1 MQTQKIALLGTVIL
15 VLSSLGACSDFL
27 DEKPKSSFTL
37 NQYFSDPDHARAAVN
52 ALYRKGFPEL
62 YSAGSAY
69 AGPNIM
75 LGGYISGL
83 FDNEYKGQ
91 EQYVKRC
98 QELNI
103 IPSNEAGSRTSDVW
117 DPLFVAINR
126 ANTAIKYIPLTP
138 GLQDDEQTYLLAQAH
153 FFRALNYFHLVKFF
167 GDVPLLTEPVKSLED
182 PLYVPRTPSA
192 EVYACI
198 ESDLKIAVE
207 GLKDNLFTVKNDPV
221 SKEDFCFRV
230 TKHTANAF
238 LANVYLQWSG
248 YPLQGDHYADAV
260 TAAKSVIN
268 SGKHALASDFST
280 LRTED
285 VNPEIIY
292 AFEFKTGI
300 ADAGWWPSYSATGQ
314 VEGYKPAGSDEKL
327 FKWDIMKNVYGVTN
341 LVYHAY
347 DPANDRRV
355 QEKQFFYT
363 SYSNYTYDFS
373 NLDSR
378 LAPVCNFFFFEEDA
392 MLSGA
397 KPDKDRPI
405 IRYAEV
411 LLTAAEAIAQSEGVT
426 PEALD
431 YLNQVR
437 TRAGLPALAATSKE
451 AFIQEV
457 WAERLR
463 EFPLEFK
470 AWDDIQRTHMYPQT
484 SEAEKGKVTW
494 TLVIGAT
501 NPWGATFEEKHLLWP
516 VSDSEMQR
524 NPALE
529 QNPGY

>member
-1 MQTQKIALLGTVIL
+1 MQTQKITLLGTVIL

-27 DEKPKSSFTL
+27 DEKPKNSMTT
-37 NQYFSDPDHARAAVN
+37 NQYFTKPEQAKASVN

-62 YSAGSAY
+62 YNASSAY

-83 FDNEYKGQ
+83 FNNEYKGQ
-91 EQYVKRC
+91 EQYVKLC

-103 IPSNEAGSRTSDVW
+103 MPSNDVGSRTADVW
-117 DPLFVAINR
+117 DPLYNAINR
-126 ANTAIKYIPLTP
+126 ANTAIKYVPLTP
-138 GLQDDEQTYLLAQAH
+138 GLHEEDINHLLAQAH

-167 GDVPLLTEPVKSLED
+167 GDVPLFTQPFESLD
-182 PLYVPRTPSA
+182 NLYAGRTHSKDIY
-192 EVYACI
+192 ELI

-207 GLKDNLFTVKNDPV
+207 GLPDSPFTDNFL
-221 SKEDFCFRV
+221 V
-230 TKHTANAF
+230 TKHTANAL

-248 YPLQGDHYADAV
+248 FPLQEDHYADAA
-260 TAAKSVIN
+260 TAAKAIIN
-268 SGKHALASDFST
+268 SGKHTLASDFNT
-280 LRTED
+280 LRTSD
-285 VNPEIIY
+285 VNSEIIY
-292 AFEFKTGI
+292 AFEFDPGI
-300 ADAGWWPSYSATGQ
+300 SDAGWWPSYSAT
-314 VEGYKPAGSDEKL
+314 EEANAIFTS
-327 FKWDIMKNVYGVTN
+327 WAIMKNVYGITN

-347 DPANDRRV
+347 GPADLRV
-355 QEKQFFYT
+355 REQQFFYS
-363 SYSNYTYDFS
+363 SYGDFTYSFTG
-373 NLDSR
+373 LDPL

-392 MLSGA
+392 MLSGS

-405 IRYAEV
+405 IRYSEV

-426 PEALD
+426 PEALE

-437 TRAGLPALAATSKE
+437 KRAGLPDLATLPKDD
-451 AFIQEV
+451 FIHEV

-470 AWDDIQRTHMYPQT
+470 AWDDIQRTRMYPQT

-494 TLVIGAT
+494 VDVISAT

-516 VSDSEMQR
+516 ISDGEMQR

-529 QNPGY
+529 QNLGY